1 MANKCTA
8 GLRKCKD
15 CYYFDNGWCNWKG
28 RKTHGASTE
37 CDDGWCDPEQFKDM
51 QGYGLEES

>member
-1 MANKCTA
+1 MANMCTA

-15 CYYFDNGWCNWKG
+15 CYYFDNGWCCWKG

-51 QGYGLEES
+51 QGYGNI